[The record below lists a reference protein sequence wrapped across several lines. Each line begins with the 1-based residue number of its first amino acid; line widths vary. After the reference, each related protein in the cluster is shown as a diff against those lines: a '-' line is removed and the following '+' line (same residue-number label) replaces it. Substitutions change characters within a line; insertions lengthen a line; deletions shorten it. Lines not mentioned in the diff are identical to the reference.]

1 MEIRVQISGPG
12 DDRNQTLTLGSAS
25 IGRQDC
31 DITLSD
37 SDQVIS
43 RLHARL
49 STRNGE
55 VVVRDESVNGTWLG
69 NRALPTGDPVP
80 VPVGAIL
87 GIGPYSITIES
98 IGESDEDS
106 PPSTE
111 FPILERH
118 QILELLGQGGMATVY
133 RARDR
138 ATGNIV
144 ALKVLH
150 RYLVERR
157 GFIQRFRQ
165 EARLASGVISPHALR
180 VYEYYHDGPHHVLL
194 MEFLDGETLKARL
207 ERSERLGEDETLKIS
222 QEIAKALESAG
233 RRLVIHRDI
242 KPSNVMLTS
251 RGAVLMDFGIAR
263 ATSSSTISSEVDFV
277 GTVQYCSPEQAAGVE
292 VDPRSDLYSL
302 GIVLFECLIGKPP
315 FEADDPLEVLR
326 LQQHQ
331 IPPNT
336 RFLRPMI
343 SAATSSLITLLLE
356 KRPEDR
362 LASAMELS
370 HRLAEV
376 QRGDRPSAPRPKAE
390 AMIETATDDLASL
403 SSRSSHK
410 AFWWIIGI
418 ALLIGL
424 ITVMSIVN
432 RSDPENRESLS
443 RWGLEATD
451 GVHHFTSHLPSG
463 APEDG
468 LVVAGPERQVFAA
481 GAGVLV
487 EGATLAP
494 NDDVISPSGP
504 GPGERLT
511 PVLGT
516 STGRLGITVE
526 SVEGGAVSFARSE
539 KRLTLALVAR
549 RKAATV

>member
-12 DDRNQTLTLGSAS
+12 GDRNQTLILGSAS

-37 SDQVIS
+37 PDQMIS

-49 STRNGE
+49 SARNGE
-55 VVVRDESVNGTWLG
+55 VVVRDESANGTWLG
-69 NRALPTGDPVP
+69 NRALPTGDLVSVP
-80 VPVGAIL
+80 EGAVL
-87 GIGPYSITIES
+87 GIGPYSITIEA

-138 ATGNIV
+138 ATGNVV

-207 ERSERLGEDETLKIS
+207 ERSERLGEEETLKIA

-251 RGAVLMDFGIAR
+251 RGAILMDFGIAR

-292 VDPRSDLYSL
+292 VDPRSDFYSL
-302 GIVLFECLIGKPP
+302 GIVLFECLSGKPP

-331 IPPNT
+331 IPANV

-343 SAATSSLITLLLE
+343 SGATSSLITLLLE

-362 LASAMELS
+362 PASAMELS

-376 QRGDRPSAPRPKAE
+376 QRGDMPSAPRPEAE
-390 AMIETATDDLASL
+390 AIIETATDDLASF
-403 SSRSSHK
+403 SSRSNLR
-410 AFWWIIGI
+410 AVWWLVGI
-418 ALLIGL
+418 AVLIA
-424 ITVMSIVN
+424 IAAVVTF
-432 RSDPENRESLS
+432 RSDDTWKVPWAMSSYGSAVAEKASS
-443 RWGLEATD
+443 DPGYAWSGTPGA
-451 GVHHFTSHLPSG
+451 GV
-463 APEDG
+463 A
-468 LVVAGPERQVFAA
+468 VAGQTRPGLAA

-487 EGATLAP
+487 GGSASAP
-494 NDDVISPSGP
+494 GDDIIRSYGP
-504 GPGERLT
+504 GPG
-511 PVLGT
+511 
-516 STGRLGITVE
+516 
-526 SVEGGAVSFARSE
+526 
-539 KRLTLALVAR
+539 
-549 RKAATV
+549 